1 MQELP
6 EVCLHEFD
14 LLQGSPTNI
23 ISQIR
28 TSERHHGVDASLLSL
43 KWGDRT
49 REGKEYDK
57 KHHTTQHNV
66 RSALLPLTRRYR
78 TDLLSQRLRRLNTRF
93 YTDTMF
99 AKVGTSLRG
108 KTYAQIC
115 TDGNGAVFAYPMKS
129 KFEAGNQLMNLIQQ
143 VGTPNELHSD
153 GAPEMGGNSKF
164 NRICREYKIRSTFT
178 EPHSPWQN
186 RCENMIWV
194 LSRKVKARRARK
206 RIPKCVWDF
215 HIV

>member
-1 MQELP
+1 MQ
-6 EVCLHEFD
+6 
-14 LLQGSPTNI
+14 I
-23 ISQIR
+23 IAQIR

-43 KWGDRT
+43 KWGIGQ
-49 REGKEYDK
+49 EKAK
-57 KHHTTQHNV
+57 NIIKNTTQYNV
-66 RSALLPLTRRYR
+66 RSALLPFTRRYR
-78 TDLLSQRLRRLNTRF
+78 TDLLSQRLRHLNTRF